1 MNMMMTIITYILV
14 FICSS
19 FINHHMNLH
28 YIYYYDSLAN
38 LKQRSIIQFYCPY
51 IIYKNMY
58 NLGNKTISLWF
69 TYMKKKTDLY
79 FSTYTLGGRV
89 AQKWHYRENM
99 IMNFFPARFIWL
111 RFVLHR
117 LKIKKTSFGIL
128 EGHQWYWGLFLSL
141 SYHAEYFQ
149 FGEVP
154 HNLITYLLNLL
165 KKIPGGQIM
174 WMSIIDWKYLVEEFS
189 K

>member
-1 MNMMMTIITYILV
+1 MILWQIWNNDRS
-14 FICSS
+14 FNSIMPIHKIRIC
-19 FINHHMNLH
+19 MYL
-28 YIYYYDSLAN
+28 
-38 LKQRSIIQFYCPY
+38 
-51 IIYKNMY
+51 Y

-154 HNLITYLLNLL
+154 HNLITYL
-165 KKIPGGQIM
+165 I
-174 WMSIIDWKYLVEEFS
+174 F
-189 K
+189 

>member
-1 MNMMMTIITYILV
+1 MILWQ
-14 FICSS
+14 IWNNDRS
-19 FINHHMNLH
+19 FNSIAH
-28 YIYYYDSLAN
+28 IYE
-38 LKQRSIIQFYCPY
+38 
-51 IIYKNMY
+51 NMY

-89 AQKWHYRENM
+89 AQKWHYREN
-99 IMNFFPARFIWL
+99 IILNFFSLHDLFGFDLWI
-111 RFVLHR
+111 HR

-174 WMSIIDWKYLVEEFS
+174 WMSIIDWK
-189 K
+189 

>member
-89 AQKWHYRENM
+89 AQKWLYREN
-99 IMNFFPARFIWL
+99 IIQNFFFCTIYLASICVTQTQNQKN
-111 RFVLHR
+111 FVRHFR
-117 LKIKKTSFGIL
+117 RSSMIL
-128 EGHQWYWGLFLSL
+128 GP
-141 SYHAEYFQ
+141 
-149 FGEVP
+149 VP
-154 HNLITYLLNLL
+154 VV
-165 KKIPGGQIM
+165 
-174 WMSIIDWKYLVEEFS
+174 IISCRIFPIRGS
-189 K
+189 SS